1 MNIMKT
7 SCRKFKCFVYSLVLA
22 GCFLFLNTSCGLD
35 EFYYVDA
42 PSVYNKQ
49 PVVDRY
55 SDTDYTERYF
65 EFYTN
70 ESGMTEYLD
79 AGSDFRFLGTD
90 IYYKIY
96 NSYDTMLS
104 ERGNLNDSLLN
115 NSYSSATKLIDSYKF
130 LTLKFEGQTK
140 AVLIPATGTNQRVY
154 VRLSN
159 YQNDTYRARLV
170 IDGVE
175 KGEPRRNPVVGG
187 SFDFGRNA
195 YGSSSLHK
203 IPDSSDSDV
212 KYRSSSSNG
221 KWYIPMYAVAMGRDS
236 SYTITYSNIFYLGTV
251 CIDQNSE
258 DN

>member
-1 MNIMKT
+1 MKT
-7 SCRKFKCFVYSLVLA
+7 SCKKFLCFIYSLFFA
-22 GCFLFLNTSCGLD
+22 GCLLFLNISCGLD

-49 PVVDRY
+49 PIVDRY

-70 ESGMTEYLD
+70 ESGMAEYLD
-79 AGSDFRFLGTD
+79 PGSGFSFMGTD

-96 NSYDTMLS
+96 NSYDSMVS
-104 ERGNLNDSLLN
+104 ERNSLNEASIK
-115 NSYSSATKLIDSYKF
+115 SEYTSATKLIDSYKF
-130 LTLKFEGQTK
+130 LPLKFDGQTK
-140 AVLIPATGTNQRVY
+140 AVLIPASGKNQKVY

-159 YQNDTYRARLV
+159 YQNDIYRARLV

-175 KGEPRRNPVVGG
+175 IGVPRRNSVVGG

-195 YGSSSLHK
+195 YGSSSIHK
-203 IPDSSDSDV
+203 IPVSSDSDV
-212 KYRSSSSNG
+212 KYSSSSSNG